1 MYQYKDEWQPID
13 TTNKKF
19 DIGLTEY

>member
-1 MYQYKDEWQPID
+1 MYQYKDGWQPID
-13 TTNKKF
+13 TTDKKF

>member
-1 MYQYKDEWQPID
+1 MYQYKDGWQPID
-13 TTNKKF
+13 AKDKTF